1 MTKKKKK
8 QTSHQPSSQIN
19 TTQTFM
25 EHLYELRTRLVY
37 IAISVAVFGGIGYA
51 IQEHLVDFL
60 LAPAKNQQFIYTSP
74 GGGINFLFQICT
86 YFGVLLSIPVII
98 YQLLRYI
105 EPVMNE
111 RIRKSIVKYCFF
123 SGILAI
129 IGLCFG
135 YYIGLPAALN
145 FLMHQF
151 TNKQITALLTVDE
164 YMSFVTVYLVGS
176 ALLFQIPL
184 VLLFVNHIKPLGP
197 RTMLK
202 SERYVIVFA
211 FIAAAIITPTPDI
224 FNQMIIAGPI
234 IAVYQLGFFLVWMHN
249 RKANVFTVKDMR
261 EADLKAQQ
269 DRQAIRDKLAVRPL
283 PTLQAP
289 VTVAAVQATVKTPQP
304 ARPATLRMDVS
315 PPRSA
320 SVQSRPTARRQY
332 IDFAP
337 APRRGI
343 AISDDASLAI

>member
-1 MTKKKKK
+1 
-8 QTSHQPSSQIN
+8 
-19 TTQTFM
+19 
-25 EHLYELRTRLVY
+25 
-37 IAISVAVFGGIGYA
+37 
-51 IQEHLVDFL
+51 
-60 LAPAKNQQFIYTSP
+60 
-74 GGGINFLFQICT
+74 
-86 YFGVLLSIPVII
+86 
-98 YQLLRYI
+98 
-105 EPVMNE
+105 
-111 RIRKSIVKYCFF
+111 
-123 SGILAI
+123 
-129 IGLCFG
+129 
-135 YYIGLPAALN
+135 LPAALN

-304 ARPATLRMDVS
+304 ARPATLRMDIS